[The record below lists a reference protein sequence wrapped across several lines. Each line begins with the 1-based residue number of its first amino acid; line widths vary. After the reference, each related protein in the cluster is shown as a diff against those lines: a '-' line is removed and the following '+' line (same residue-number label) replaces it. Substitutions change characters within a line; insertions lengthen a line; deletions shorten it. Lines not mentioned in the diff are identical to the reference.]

1 MNKNLIFGAVGVLV
15 IVVIGYL
22 LFNRQTEPI
31 PQPEIT
37 ITPQTASPS
46 AAISGV
52 TVTLSEQNASGE
64 SGIATLVEVD
74 GQAVVILAL
83 TGAPEDVVQPA
94 HIHVGSCPDVG
105 AVKYPL
111 TFPVNGRS
119 KTTLDVSLDQL
130 RLEMPLAINVHK
142 SAQEASVYVS
152 CSNLSL

>member
-22 LFNRQTEPI
+22 LFNRQTQPI
-31 PQPEIT
+31 PQPTT
-37 ITPQTASPS
+37 ITTQETASPS
-46 AAISGV
+46 AAISAV
-52 TVTLSEQNASGE
+52 TVTLSEQNTSGE

-74 GQAVVILAL
+74 GKVVVILTL
-83 TGAPEDVVQPA
+83 TGAPEGVVQPA

-119 KTTLDVSLDQL
+119 ETTLEVSLGQL
-130 RLEMPLAINVHK
+130 RSEMPLSINVHK

-152 CSNLSL
+152 CANLTL

>member
-22 LFNRQTEPI
+22 LFNRQTQPI
-31 PQPEIT
+31 PQPTIT

-46 AAISGV
+46 VAISGV
-52 TVTLSEQNASGE
+52 TVTLSEQNTSRE
-64 SGIATLVEVD
+64 SGIATLVEVN

-119 KTTLDVSLDQL
+119 ETTLDVTLDQL

-152 CSNLSL
+152 CSNLTL